1 MKMLSVRPIARLIS
15 FHVRAYAYISE
26 DPALEA
32 YVNAHS
38 HKQRFGNGNGEERLL
53 RGAVINRQ
61 TGLVTHA
68 VTLDDSFARDT
79 PLCNL
84 SSLMLPQR
92 RLTPELL
99 ADIPQTRHNKETSL
113 NISKLRREYAFIGDR
128 SGYTE

>member
-68 VTLDDSFARDT
+68 VTLDDS
-79 PLCNL
+79 CNL